1 MLLLGSASC
10 LEKGPGLFSQ
20 SNLNSWVADLYSKGH
35 FIVLSQRLKRLI
47 LKIRINNWCT
57 VRLCDQVLQ
66 SVQSESI
73 DCPGTSTARP
83 VLLHTQDDC
92 SISKSMPASMLGP
105 QLLSSL
111 TMVVQHQQKQEETRK
126 HGTPGTPWNTRN
138 MEHLVGVSLYCS
150 HHVMGKPALRLYHLV
165 MSTQLT

>member
-1 MLLLGSASC
+1 MLAVWKKGLVCSARATSTAGLLTYTRKATSLCFLTG
-10 LEKGPGLFSQ
+10 
-20 SNLNSWVADLYSKGH
+20 
-35 FIVLSQRLKRLI
+35 KRLI

-126 HGTPGTPWNTRN
+126 HGTPARNDKHEPKLPNCTSNATRFFSK
-138 MEHLVGVSLYCS
+138 E
-150 HHVMGKPALRLYHLV
+150 PALLV
-165 MSTQLT
+165 SHCTVATM

>member
-20 SNLNSWVADLYSKGH
+20 SYLNSWVADLYSKGH

-73 DCPGTSTARP
+73 DCPGTSTSRT
-83 VLLHTQDDC
+83 VLLHIQDDC
-92 SISKSMPASMLGP
+92 SISTSMPASMLGP

-126 HGTPGTPWNTRN
+126 HGTPARNDKHEPKLPNCTSNATRFFSK
-138 MEHLVGVSLYCS
+138 E
-150 HHVMGKPALRLYHLV
+150 PALLV
-165 MSTQLT
+165 SHCTVATM